1 MTFTFDEKYVNI
13 QTKHFTKFTCS
24 SCGKT
29 RPKLSFDAVA
39 YGKYAPETTEVTVK
53 VYLCDDIKD
62 TQTAVRK
69 AEGDGNPNSTFG
81 IRAKNGMCD
90 WEISCQGSPGKD
102 WKWQINERDGHF
114 PRTQVIR
121 SDDIASCCSRNLSPF
136 AEFVFEPRMSSKWEP
151 PNYFDVV
158 FTLQQRPPNEKKRKA
173 MSLVSRSMSV
183 KFPVNEVLALNQ
195 VKQCDPLKNLGALED
210 AECDGAA
217 LDKVCEELKVARVR
231 ELVRRLLVNYDCKC
245 ETSLG
250 DIEERHTDAYER
262 KYQFMLYWQQVTSSG
277 ATYSRLCT
285 ELIHMEMR
293 NVAEALAELWRRKVA
308 KTTPKITAV

>member
-1 MTFTFDEKYVNI
+1 
-13 QTKHFTKFTCS
+13 
-24 SCGKT
+24 
-29 RPKLSFDAVA
+29 
-39 YGKYAPETTEVTVK
+39 
-53 VYLCDDIKD
+53 
-62 TQTAVRK
+62 
-69 AEGDGNPNSTFG
+69 
-81 IRAKNGMCD
+81 
-90 WEISCQGSPGKD
+90 
-102 WKWQINERDGHF
+102 
-114 PRTQVIR
+114 
-121 SDDIASCCSRNLSPF
+121 
-136 AEFVFEPRMSSKWEP
+136 
-151 PNYFDVV
+151 
-158 FTLQQRPPNEKKRKA
+158 

-231 ELVRRLLVNYDCKC
+231 ELVRRLLVNYDCKF
-245 ETSLG
+245 ETSLE
-250 DIEERHTDAYER
+250 DIEERHRDTHER